1 MDSGCTL
8 PYTQSNEES
17 AGLAGTTLKHHG
29 KEMSSLL
36 VENHSHNIRKCFWG
50 SRIHQC
56 RSKCL
61 ACVSVGVSIAVTNAT
76 SRPKATWGT
85 GAGEGGGESVI

>member
-61 ACVSVGVSIAVTNAT
+61 ACVSVGVSIAET
-76 SRPKATWGT
+76 SFRDSKFHSFVQIMCNPII
-85 GAGEGGGESVI
+85 E